1 MTPSSEVVLASIP
14 ASDEERL
21 LLVMVTAPEGQSHL
35 ELQQQSFS
43 PGIGWYTQSRVEIA
57 PHQVAALRNSLGNV
71 GRGQAARVAA
81 TFRRLAPTSW
91 EPRVVR
97 ADSA

>member
-1 MTPSSEVVLASIP
+1 MTPPTEIVLATIP
-14 ASDEERL
+14 ASDQERL
-21 LLVMVTAPEGQSHL
+21 LLVMVADPAGASHL

-43 PGIGWYTQSRVEIA
+43 PGIGWYTQSRVHIA

-71 GRGQAARVAA
+71 GRGQNAPVAA
-81 TFRRLAPTSW
+81 ACRRLAPTSW

>member
-1 MTPSSEVVLASIP
+1 MPTASEVVLASIP
-14 ASDEERL
+14 ASEQERL
-21 LLVMVTAPEGQSHL
+21 LLVMVTAPEGTSHL

-43 PGIGWYTQSRVEIA
+43 PGIGWYTQSRVQIA
-57 PHQVAALRNSLGNV
+57 PHQVAALRNSLGNL
-71 GRGQAARVAA
+71 GRGQAAPVAA

-91 EPRVVR
+91 EPRVVH